1 VSAVARLLTIMG
13 SGETAPTMVKAHRE
27 VFARLAEPEPEAVL
41 LDTPYGF
48 QTNAHIV
55 SEKAVAYFRE
65 SVGRKV
71 TVAGLRRTDTVERV
85 ELERALA
92 GIAAADWLFTGPG
105 SPSFALRQWRGTPV
119 PDVLARKLTEAGAL
133 VFSSAAALTLG
144 LVTVPVYEIYKVGA
158 DPFWLEGLDLLSRFG
173 LPVAVIPHYD
183 NSEGGNHD
191 TRFCYLGLERL
202 ERLEHELPPEA
213 FVLGVDEH
221 TALLIDL
228 DADDATILGRGGVT
242 LRRGRH
248 ERVLPAGRTVPL
260 DVLRAGP
267 SDAAPGV
274 TTIVAAPAAPRSLS
288 SPPEDEPQPPA
299 SVAEAARQAAARF
312 DAAIAEGDV
321 DRALAA
327 VLELD
332 DAIAAWSADTFQSD
346 EMDRARATLRSM
358 IVRLADAARDGLRD
372 PRQVLGPIVEAALV
386 VRSRVRAE
394 GRFDLSDLLR
404 DELAGAG
411 VEVRDTSDGV
421 EWGLRAGS

>member
-1 VSAVARLLTIMG
+1 VARLLTIMG

-27 VFARLAEPEPEAVL
+27 VFARLAEPEPRAVL

-55 SEKAVAYFRE
+55 SAKAVAYFRE
-65 SVGRKV
+65 SVGRQV

-92 GIAAADWLFTGPG
+92 HVAGADWLFTGPG

-119 PDVLARKLTEAGAL
+119 PDVLARKLTEKGAL

-144 LVTVPVYEIYKVGA
+144 LATVPVYEIYKVGA

-173 LPVAVIPHYD
+173 LPVAVIPHFD
-183 NSEGGNHD
+183 NTEGGNHD

-202 ERLEHELPPEA
+202 EQLERELPPDA

-228 DADDATILGRGGVT
+228 ETDEATILGRGGVT
-242 LRRGRH
+242 LRRGRR
-248 ERVLPAGRTVPL
+248 ERVLPAGQTVPV
-260 DVLRAGP
+260 DVLRAGAA
-267 SDAAPGV
+267 DAAVSVGG
-274 TTIVAAPAAPRSLS
+274 TVAPPSAPA
-288 SPPEDEPQPPA
+288 SPSPSTDDEPPPA
-299 SVAEAARQAAARF
+299 SVAEVARRAGAAF
-312 DAAIAEGDV
+312 DAAMVDGDA
-321 DRALAA
+321 DAALAA

-332 DAIAAWSADTFQSD
+332 DAIAAWTTDTFQSD
-346 EMDRARATLRSM
+346 EMDRARARLRSM
-358 IVRLADAARDGLRD
+358 IVRLADAARNGLRD
-372 PRQVLGPIVEAALV
+372 PRRVLGPIVEAALV
-386 VRSRVRAE
+386 LRARVRDE
-394 GRFDLSDLLR
+394 GRYDLSDLLR
-404 DELAGAG
+404 DELAHAG

-421 EWGLRAGS
+421 EWELRAGS